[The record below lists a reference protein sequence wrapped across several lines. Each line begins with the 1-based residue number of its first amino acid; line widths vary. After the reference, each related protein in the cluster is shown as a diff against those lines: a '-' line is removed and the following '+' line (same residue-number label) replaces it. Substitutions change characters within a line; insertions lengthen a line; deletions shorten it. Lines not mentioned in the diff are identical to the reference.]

1 MVKSTDSFQEYE
13 GVLISTAKLWTIQS
27 ISMKLQIEIAGI
39 LVFYQLLSLK
49 QVIAYPTIKDSE
61 THDLTSTVKVHA
73 FG

>member
-61 THDLTSTVKVHA
+61 THALTSTVNIHA
-73 FG
+73 FS